1 MKLLYY
7 VLHIE
12 TNRHNWP
19 TEHFQDILQ
28 EFNTLFA
35 TQQGG
40 HCFALCE
47 DSCDM
52 KLYKEFDGNF
62 NFHHYTAYIQQTSD
76 KEHDVLN
83 LYHSVANSGEVII
96 VNNLEKW
103 GISIN

>member
-19 TEHFQDILQ
+19 TIHFQNILQ
-28 EFNTLFA
+28 EFNTMFA

-52 KLYKEFDGNF
+52 KLYRKFNEDY
-62 NFHHYTAYIQQTSD
+62 NFHHYATNIQQTSD
-76 KEHDVLN
+76 KEHMIH
-83 LYHSVANSGEVII
+83 LYHMVKNSGEVII
-96 VNNLEKW
+96 VDKLKKW
-103 GISIN
+103 GIKYQ